1 MYNLKKASFL
11 AFAIFLVSL
20 SFGQTIQSGKSD
32 VSGTVYGKDEKG
44 NLIPLPGASLH
55 WYGTLVGTSTDTS
68 GSFHINFSEKGQ
80 QKLISSFLGFKN
92 DTIEILKRT
101 KKIEIVLEP
110 DLLNM
115 KAVVINPDQ
124 SSTYVSK
131 VNPVNTQIIT
141 SRELVKAACCNL
153 SESFETNASVD
164 VNYSDAISGAKQ
176 IEMLG
181 LAGVYSQ
188 IMVENI
194 PAIRGLANS
203 YGLSYIPGPWM
214 ESIQIS
220 KGTSTVKNGYES
232 VTGQINVEYKKPE
245 KSDKLYI
252 SLYGDA
258 IARTELNF
266 NTNKKLNDKWS
277 TMLLAHGEIFQNKLD
292 LNKDKFIDLPLV
304 KQYNFMN
311 RWNYHGKKG
320 LEAKFAL
327 KVLQEQRDG
336 GQINFN
342 KAKDYGTTNAYGIQ
356 VNTLRVEAFSKTG
369 FVFLKTPYKSI
380 GFINSFTYHDQNSF
394 FGLNKYDGQQSSYYS
409 NLLYQSIIKTTDHK
423 IVVGASYMYDHYNEL
438 FKDSTINR
446 IESVPGVFGEY
457 TYSYKDVFSLIA
469 GFRFDNHNVFGN
481 FYTPRIHL
489 RYKIGALTTFR
500 ASAGKGYRVPNT
512 FSENASLLATS
523 KKLVFDEKLMP
534 EEAWNYGVF
543 MARDI
548 LIKKF
553 KATINLDYHRTDF
566 KNQSIVDMD
575 RYPGEIH
582 FYNLKGNSFSNSFQA
597 ELNLKPVKRLDV
609 LLAYRIND
617 VRSTYNNELRSKPL
631 TKKVKGLL
639 TISYATKYDKWQFD
653 YTLQYNGKSRLP
665 DTLLN
670 APDIYSP
677 DYFMMNTQVLK
688 RFKKFEL
695 YLGMENI
702 LNFMQME
709 TIVGATDPF
718 GTEFDA
724 TKIWGPIM
732 GRKVYGGIRFI
743 LK

>member
-20 SFGQTIQSGKSD
+20 SFGQTIPSGKSD

-320 LEAKFAL
+320 FEAKFAL

-342 KAKDYGTTNAYGIQ
+342 KAQDYGTTNAYGIQ

-469 GFRFDNHNVFGN
+469 GFRYDNHNVFGN

-500 ASAGKGYRVPNT
+500 ASAGKAYRVANS

-543 MARDI
+543 MARDV

-575 RYPGEIH
+575 RYSGEIH